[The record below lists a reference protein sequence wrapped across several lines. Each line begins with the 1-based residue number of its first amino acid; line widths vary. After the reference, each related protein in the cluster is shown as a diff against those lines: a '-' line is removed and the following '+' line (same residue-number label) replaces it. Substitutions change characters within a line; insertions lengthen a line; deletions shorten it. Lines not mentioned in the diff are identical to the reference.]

1 MHTPVSM
8 SLPMLLSSALHLYLT
23 VSVIVTTSVAV
34 LSLRQLLPSMLC
46 SLLAYASASIH
57 TIAQTPLLRDTI
69 AQRCECNINV
79 HVVAMYMW
87 SQVTQL
93 VVSAG

>member
-8 SLPMLLSSALHLYLT
+8 SLPLLLSSALHLYLT

-46 SLLAYASASIH
+46 SLLAHASASIH
-57 TIAQTPLLRDTI
+57 TIAQRHHCSGTPLLRGVNAILMDQQGSLCLT
-69 AQRCECNINV
+69 
-79 HVVAMYMW
+79 
-87 SQVTQL
+87 
-93 VVSAG
+93 